1 MATTVRPTASARKS
15 PSSEVQK
22 VLDLI
27 KAKNILVVDVKFCD
41 LPGTW
46 QHFSIPAATLDEA
59 MIREGLGFDG
69 SSIRGFQAINES
81 DMLLL
86 PDVSTAFVDPV
97 LSVPTL
103 SLTCDI
109 YDPVTLEPYSRDRY
123 DLVLGTGSRVFHL
136 QLGPVRS
143 DRQRGLLPRRFGRGS
158 VELGPERRTQP
169 GPSPPA

>member
-1 MATTVRPTASARKS
+1 IYSPKAPGHRAAGQLSALTPDPREIAMATTARAKAPGRTTQSTEVR
-15 PSSEVQK
+15 Q

-27 KAKNILVVDVKFCD
+27 KQRKIQVVDVKFCD

-97 LSVPTL
+97 LSVPTV

-109 YDPVTLEPYSRDRY
+109 
-123 DLVLGTGSRVFHL
+123 
-136 QLGPVRS
+136 
-143 DRQRGLLPRRFGRGS
+143 
-158 VELGPERRTQP
+158 
-169 GPSPPA
+169 